1 MFCDVVI
8 PRTPIDAL
16 TYEVPSGMEVAP
28 GDCVRVPLRGKEVV
42 GVIFQTKGKAAAGE
56 EKVQFQQVSEIVHRG
71 LILSEM
77 LLLIQWVAEYYLA
90 SRGEVMSFVFPRGV
104 FSRTGSTALPKTGL
118 LEQIPKAG
126 HGGFEVIVGT
136 ESEEKKR
143 GAEFLRKARVCGSAL
158 LLMPERRLKEWRNF
172 VRDIWGE
179 GVVEYHNGLSP
190 ASQRKAWLKAQE
202 SEHTLVV
209 GVRAAVWVPLRNL
222 AGVMILNE
230 HFPGYKEERRPMWHA
245 RDVAITRAKFA
256 SCPVLL
262 CDRTP
267 TIETYANIKACRYHL
282 LSPLK
287 FSVTRERVFAV
298 DMRLH
303 RGELLSPRLVVELK
317 RAVAKGKSA
326 VLFLNRKG
334 VSRFVVC
341 RECGA
346 VLRCPECGVPGVLT
360 AEARIVCRYCGVDY
374 PAPDECPLCRGVDFE
389 YRAPGVDMVRRK
401 LKEYGFSSTGPMIV
415 VGTRKLLSED
425 FPDNLGV
432 VGIVNLDTEFA
443 LPDFRSRERV
453 FHFLSDII
461 ARIQQQGARLV
472 VQTYRPEESVIDF
485 CLRGDVARFFEEE
498 LVLRK
503 KVGFPP
509 YRRLLL
515 VTITGEDPELVK
527 NQAEVV
533 RRTVESQMVGI
544 CPPVEILGPVSV
556 KKRRKPAMRLLL
568 KIPPTIIP
576 GMVVPKL
583 RLERCNLRIEVDPQ
597 EVV

>member
-1 MFCDVVI
+1 MFCEVVI
-8 PRTPIDAL
+8 PRTPLEAL
-16 TYEVPSGMEVAP
+16 TYEVSSGMEVAP

-42 GVIFQTKGKAAAGE
+42 GVIFQTKEKPAAGDK
-56 EKVQFQQVSEIVHRG
+56 KVKYQRVAEIVCRG
-71 LILSEM
+71 LISREM

-90 SRGEVMSFVFPRGV
+90 PRGEVMSFVFPREV
-104 FSRTGSTALPKTGL
+104 FSRTGRTALPKVDL
-118 LEQIPKAG
+118 HEQISKTG
-126 HGGFEVIVGT
+126 RDGFEVIVGI
-136 ESEEKKR
+136 ESEEKKM
-143 GAEFLRKARVCGSAL
+143 GAEFLRQARQRGSAL
-158 LLMPERRLKEWRNF
+158 LLMPERRLKEWLNF
-172 VRDIWGE
+172 VRDVWGE

-230 HFPGYKEERRPMWHA
+230 HFLGYKEERRPMWHA

-287 FSVTRERVFAV
+287 FSVSRERVFVV

-303 RGELLSPRLVVELK
+303 RGELLAPRLVVELK

-326 VLFLNRKG
+326 ILFLNRKG

-341 RECGA
+341 RGCGA
-346 VLRCPECGVPGVLT
+346 VLRCPECGVPGILT
-360 AEARIVCRYCGVDY
+360 TEARIVCRYCGIDY
-374 PAPDECPLCRGVDFE
+374 PAPEECPLCHGVDFE
-389 YRAPGVDMVRRK
+389 YRAPGVDIVRRK
-401 LKEYGFSSTGPMIV
+401 LREYGVSSAGPQIV
-415 VGTRKLLSED
+415 VGTKKLLSAD

-443 LPDFRSRERV
+443 RPDFRVRERV

-461 ARIQQQGARLV
+461 ARTQKQGAQLV

-485 CLRGDVARFFEEE
+485 CRRGDVGGFFEEE

-503 KVGFPP
+503 TAGFPP
-509 YRRLLL
+509 YRRLVLL
-515 VTITGEDPELVK
+515 TITGEDAESVK
-527 NQAEVV
+527 NQTEVV
-533 RRTVESQMVGI
+533 RRTVESHTAGV
-544 CPPVEILGPVSV
+544 CPPVELLGPVSV
-556 KKRRKPAMRLLL
+556 KKRRKPVMRLLV

-576 GMVVPKL
+576 GRVIPKL
-583 RLERCNLRIEVDPQ
+583 RLEKCDLRIEVDPQ